1 MLLKPSHATLYLSG
15 DSEFHNAFCLLWRSQ
30 KGAFF
35 SLRKTSLSFL
45 RCIGCR
51 VCLSVNLCDVT
62 SGEAESVL

>member
-1 MLLKPSHATLYLSG
+1 ML
-15 DSEFHNAFCLLWRSQ
+15 FAFCGGLGKEL
-30 KGAFF
+30 FF

-62 SGEAESVL
+62 SGEAESVLCCGTESTLSELLTW